1 MLFCPWNQTK
11 AYTLS
16 AELHNIPRLMHYT
29 QGPKESYT
37 FSWIWKW
44 YHNYIGWFLQVVAT
58 QGFGSFK
65 LSQVFAIHS
74 KFNKGRTHE
83 KNFVKWNC
91 FLKKTFCEVEL
102 SNMGQPGRGFP
113 LHWKVSSQQQQ
124 KINLIENLGLRGS
137 ERWPILCQ
145 RLLHS

>member
-1 MLFCPWNQTK
+1 MLFCLWNQTK

-29 QGPKESYT
+29 QGPEESYT

-44 YHNYIGWFLQVVAT
+44 YRNYIGWFLQVVAT

-91 FLKKTFCEVEL
+91 FLKKKL
-102 SNMGQPGRGFP
+102 RGGAVQHGPTWARISSP
-113 LHWKVSSQQQQ
+113 LEGFLPTTKN
-124 KINLIENLGLRGS
+124 INLIENLGLRGS

-145 RLLHS
+145 RLLHP